1 MKKKFQNLP
10 KPLKREIQIRF
21 GAGVVHFNSC
31 SGFYS
36 RVAVSIA
43 FRIFYLRRRKDF
55 ISRNNERLYRS
66 RRTMRED
73 RAVADPQESETD
85 LSPDRERCFEST
97 DSKKAEGVY
106 RGGYHHG
113 VYVEERKDL

>member
-1 MKKKFQNLP
+1 
-10 KPLKREIQIRF
+10 
-21 GAGVVHFNSC
+21 
-31 SGFYS
+31 
-36 RVAVSIA
+36 
-43 FRIFYLRRRKDF
+43 
-55 ISRNNERLYRS
+55 
-66 RRTMRED
+66 MRED